1 MNMNFDK
8 HIQAILESLSTI
20 PAFDGKREVYG
31 YSSALS
37 DGRLFYRFDER
48 DLEHWD
54 NWENVY
60 VIPND
65 DGIMEPMDNFG
76 TEFTDRDEFFKV
88 IEDVAEKYSTDYSDM
103 KDLLDAVEAME
114 RNLPANLPCVYRYFG
129 NQDHGDFWWGAE
141 LDVESIRSSQINKS
155 LEDADTTGFED
166 LL

>member
-37 DGRLFYRFDER
+37 DGRLFYRFNDD

-60 VIPND
+60 WI
-65 DGIMEPMDNFG
+65 DGEPMDNFG

-88 IEDVAEKYSTDYSDM
+88 IRGVAENYSTDYSDM

-114 RNLPANLPCVYRYFG
+114 KNLPANLPGVYRYYG
-129 NQDHGDFWWGAE
+129 NHDHGDFWWGVE

>member
-31 YSSALS
+31 YNSTLS
-37 DGRLFYRFDER
+37 DVRLFYRFNEQ

-65 DGIMEPMDNFG
+65 DGVMEPMDNFG

-88 IEDVAEKYSTDYSDM
+88 IRGVAEEYKEIYPDM
-103 KDLLDAVEAME
+103 QYTADAVEAME
-114 RNLPANLPCVYRYFG
+114 KNLPANLPGVYRYYG
-129 NQDHGDFWWGAE
+129 NHDHGDFWWGVE
-141 LDVESIRSSQINKS
+141 LDVESIRASQINKS

>member
-37 DGRLFYRFDER
+37 DGKLFYRFDED

-54 NWENVY
+54 KWENVY
-60 VIPND
+60 WI
-65 DGIMEPMDNFG
+65 DGEPMDNFG

-88 IEDVAEKYSTDYSDM
+88 VEDVAEKYSTKYSDM
-103 KDLLDAVEAME
+103 HDIPLAVEQMKE
-114 RNLPANLPCVYRYFG
+114 NIPTNIPGVYRYFG
-129 NQDHGDFWWGAE
+129 NHDHGDFWWGVE
-141 LDVESIRSSQINKS
+141 LDVESIRRNQINTDLK
-155 LEDADTTGFED
+155 DVDTSGFED
-166 LL
+166 LM